1 MPEASNVYRKKMI
14 NGKFKKM
21 PEAPNDYRRSMIS
34 GNSKRCLRHHMFIE
48 GTSLVGN
55 STPPGVVP
63 FHRYAFFYKHVNPPG
78 LERKVVAIDL

>member
-1 MPEASNVYRKKMI
+1 LNNIFVEDGKRKTTFNGMPEVLNVYKKKMI
-14 NGKFKKM
+14 SRNL
-21 PEAPNDYRRSMIS
+21 
-34 GNSKRCLRHHMFIE
+34 KRCRRHHMFIE
-48 GTSLVGN
+48 GTSLAGN